1 MTAIKLSTFEDHVPS
16 KLVSFDFELNW
27 FDFETRTRKLVY
39 ELLQPSVTRAT
50 EDREVLFKHGKTI
63 DNHRTRID
71 EVEYSLFS
79 SEKPPTTIFEQ
90 IDNKLIE
97 METDRKVQQAKTNMD
112 VDTLTK
118 RIDEIKFFTSNIG

>member
-1 MTAIKLSTFEDHVPS
+1 M
-16 KLVSFDFELNW
+16 
-27 FDFETRTRKLVY
+27 
-39 ELLQPSVTRAT
+39 
-50 EDREVLFKHGKTI
+50 
-63 DNHRTRID
+63 
-71 EVEYSLFS
+71 FS

-112 VDTLTK
+112 VETLTK